1 MREETLRERFW
12 REGSMNRND
21 AVKSPLLEMGEFR
34 KWLENEYNKLQS
46 ENKRL
51 IEQLDK
57 SYQDNMELVAERN
70 IYKRQFDELKR
81 EIEK

>member
-1 MREETLRERFW
+1 MREETLR
-12 REGSMNRND
+12 
-21 AVKSPLLEMGEFR
+21 
-34 KWLENEYNKLQS
+34 ENEYNKLQS

>member
-1 MREETLRERFW
+1 MREETLR
-12 REGSMNRND
+12 
-21 AVKSPLLEMGEFR
+21 EFR